1 MSALWL
7 QIVLGAL
14 AVSLLPPWVHGV
26 ELSVFSVLSW
36 FLGLANCHASFC
48 SHLWHGLSQITI
60 WPITEADLS
69 PGELWISQLPA

>member
-26 ELSVFSVLSW
+26 ELSVFSV
-36 FLGLANCHASFC
+36 SFC

-69 PGELWISQLPA
+69 HSELWISQLPA